1 MKHSFCIILR
11 VISVVL
17 ILFGLCSAVFA
28 APSEEILTELERLQA
43 EQERIAADKAE
54 LEAELSRTDAQMTT
68 YAAQKA
74 QIDQELV
81 LNRQSVENLGAQL
94 HQHSLLIAQ
103 TQEQLD
109 ALNAELESLLGQYR
123 MRMRTMQEQGE
134 VPLWAVVFHSASFSE
149 MLNRSVMVEEIAKA
163 DQRMMEK
170 LRTLSAEVLDTKQ
183 ALADEKAQLA
193 LKKEE
198 LAAAEKALEENRVE
212 AERMLLTLAADKE
225 AMRQELEASERLEE
239 EMIAQIA
246 ALEAEYNAQKRLE
259 EEEKRREEEQQKP
272 DAPTTVPDD
281 EPDAPTAPSESSF
294 LFPLEPSGFQM
305 ITDVYGYRIHPF
317 TGNYS
322 LHNGVDLAAY
332 QGTTVYAAK
341 SGTVTIAD
349 YSYALGNY
357 VVINHGDGFSTMYA
371 HMTHFTVGVGDSV
384 RQGQTIGYVGSTG
397 VYSTGPHLHFTVYL
411 NGGTVNPMN
420 YLSLP

>member
-1 MKHSFCIILR
+1 MKQSFCIFSR
-11 VISVVL
+11 VIPVVL
-17 ILFGLCSAVFA
+17 ILLGLCSAVFA

-74 QIDQELV
+74 QIDQELE
-81 LNRQSVENLGAQL
+81 LNRQSVENLNAQL

-109 ALNAELESLLGQYR
+109 ALNAELEALLGQFR
-123 MRMRTMQEQGE
+123 LRMRTMQEQGE
-134 VPLWAVVFHSASFSE
+134 VPLWAVVFQSASFSE

-163 DQRMMEK
+163 DQRMMAK

-198 LAAAEKALEENRVE
+198 LAEAEKALEESRVE
-212 AERMLLTLAADKE
+212 AEQMLLTLAADKE

-246 ALEAEYNAQKRLE
+246 ALEAEYNAQKRRE

-272 DAPTTVPDD
+272 DAPTTAPDD
-281 EPDAPTAPSESSF
+281 EPDTPTESSF
-294 LFPLEPSGFQM
+294 LFPLDPSGFQM
-305 ITDVYGYRIHPF
+305 ITDAYGYRIHPI

-357 VVINHGDGFSTMYA
+357 VVINHGDDFSTMYA
-371 HMTHFTVGVGDSV
+371 HMTHFTVSVGDSV
-384 RQGQTIGYVGSTG
+384 GQGQTIGYVGSTG

-411 NGGTVNPMN
+411 DGGTVNPMN